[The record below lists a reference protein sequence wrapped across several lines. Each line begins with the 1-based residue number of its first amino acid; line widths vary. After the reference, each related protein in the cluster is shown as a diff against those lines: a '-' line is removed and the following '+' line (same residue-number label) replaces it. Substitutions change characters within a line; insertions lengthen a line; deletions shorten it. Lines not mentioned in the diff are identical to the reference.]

1 MSSIYFISTDD
12 ALAYLHCL
20 GIDVRL
26 NLMTQETEVVPLR
39 RMSDVPE
46 PDRLPNILKEHF
58 SDATMS
64 AIKNVLHRIAMANAY
79 NPVKDFL
86 AVTKWDK
93 QDRISI
99 LTTKFM
105 TLRQQ
110 FERDHMAR
118 WLHQTIAMALN
129 DKKQPKKNVGV
140 LVVIGDNEEDDF
152 LLKRLA
158 VYKGLYSKRTV
169 SAYGKTLPM
178 AWITNLCWKIPKP
191 FTLINSVDK
200 FKPPFDGDAYF
211 VARRRSFCMTASMGS
226 ASNNGFLSK
235 FKKRPDI
242 FWVIRP
248 IQIDEAS
255 LKGLDREWFKQLWA
269 QVYETMYLTDLE
281 GYRWAKPTAANSSD
295 NSIRAISNLGDH
307 RSIGYRLEADI
318 RAKYN
323 WDAPLEEWTW
333 TKPKDVAEN
342 FKLIGLTPNAK
353 ASLVGKALTI
363 IGQQD
368 KRIQSKHPGNVKQYL
383 LPPLKPT
390 DKSRASS

>member
-1 MSSIYFISTDD
+1 
-12 ALAYLHCL
+12 
-20 GIDVRL
+20 
-26 NLMTQETEVVPLR
+26 
-39 RMSDVPE
+39 
-46 PDRLPNILKEHF
+46 
-58 SDATMS
+58 
-64 AIKNVLHRIAMANAY
+64 
-79 NPVKDFL
+79 
-86 AVTKWDK
+86 
-93 QDRISI
+93 
-99 LTTKFM
+99 M

-110 FERDHMAR
+110 FERDHIAR

-140 LVVIGDNEEDDF
+140 LVVIGDNEDDDF
-152 LLKRLA
+152 LFKCLA

-169 SAYGKTLPM
+169 CAYGKTLPM

-200 FKPPFDGDAYF
+200 FKLPFEGDAYF

-226 ASNNGFLSK
+226 SRNNGFLSK

-248 IQIDEAS
+248 IQIDEDA
-255 LKGLDREWFKQLWA
+255 LGRLDREWFKQLWA
-269 QVYETMYLTDLE
+269 QVYETMYLPDPE
-281 GYRWAKPTAANSSD
+281 GYRWAKPTATSTAHSGED
-295 NSIRAISNLGDH
+295 NSLKAIRAVSNLGDQH
-307 RSIGYRLEADI
+307 SIGYRLEADI
-318 RAKYN
+318 RAGYN

-353 ASLVGKALTI
+353 ASLVGRALAA

-383 LPPLKPT
+383 LPPLNVQS
-390 DKSRASS
+390 DR